1 MTSKPATVEEIIALQ
16 NDRLNALEA
25 EVQGVRTSL
34 DTLAARKPE
43 PGNAAIRKELA
54 DGLKRLRTALA
65 GDLRGKPGRNG
76 KDGKPGKDGKDGR
89 DGTPGIDGKDGK
101 DGPPGKDGAD
111 GQTPDITPLIEQVD
125 AALAR
130 LADAEAAHATR
141 LNAVIDDAEAR
152 LQRATTAV
160 NLLISGKGNFQGNDR
175 NDGQTPDITLLIEQV
190 DAAVVRLANE
200 EAAHNIRLS
209 TAIADAEARL
219 QRVITS
225 VSLLLPSKGSET

>member
-1 MTSKPATVEEIIALQ
+1 MTSKPATIEEIIAAQ

-54 DGLKRLRTALA
+54 DGLKRLKTALA
-65 GDLRGKPGRNG
+65 GDLRGKPGKDGR
-76 KDGKPGKDGKDGR
+76 DGKPGK
-89 DGTPGIDGKDGK
+89 DGKDGK

-160 NLLISGKGNFQGNDR
+160 
-175 NDGQTPDITLLIEQV
+175 
-190 DAAVVRLANE
+190 
-200 EAAHNIRLS
+200 
-209 TAIADAEARL
+209 
-219 QRVITS
+219 
-225 VSLLLPSKGSET
+225 SLLVPRKGSES